1 MIIAEIKPLK
11 NRNFSAT
18 FKGVLTIIVED
29 HKKENLEMTFNV
41 CPKKKMFWSNLAVE
55 VITKQN
61 HVT

>member
-1 MIIAEIKPLK
+1 M
-11 NRNFSAT
+11 